1 MQRRNL
7 IKGGLAT
14 APLVAMTAIGLQPK
28 AVMAAWPKAA
38 FYLEDLSET
47 EKLLFAD
54 TPVEDTD
61 RIAVTAPD
69 IAENGRVVPVQV
81 VIDLPDPKTLTLL
94 SDGNPF
100 PLLARARFT
109 PDVEPTLSVRVKMG
123 QSATLIALV
132 ESDGKLYRATRA
144 VKVTAGGCGG

>member
-1 MQRRNL
+1 MQRRNF
-7 IKGGLAT
+7 IKSGLAT
-14 APLVAMTAIGLQPK
+14 APWIAMAATGLQLRT
-28 AVMAAWPKAA
+28 AMAAWPSAV
-38 FYLEDLSET
+38 FHLEDLSEA
-47 EKLLFAD
+47 ERLLFAD
-54 TPVEDTD
+54 TPVEDSD

-109 PDVEPTLSVRVKMG
+109 PDVDPTLSIRVKLG
-123 QSATLIALV
+123 QSANLIALV
-132 ESDGKLYRATRA
+132 EADGRLYRATRA
-144 VKVTAGGCGG
+144 VKVTSGGCGG